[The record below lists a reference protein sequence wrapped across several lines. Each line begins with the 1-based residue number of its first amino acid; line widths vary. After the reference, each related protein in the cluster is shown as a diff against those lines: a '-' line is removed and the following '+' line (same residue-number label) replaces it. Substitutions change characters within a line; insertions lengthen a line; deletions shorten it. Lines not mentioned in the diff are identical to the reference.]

1 MKTMI
6 AVNSMHLFILVW
18 TLTAVC
24 QADDAISVSCEAVTG
39 TVREKVPF
47 TCSVSLKE
55 SGCCIRFYKF
65 QYPEKYNDSEICR
78 EVPPDS
84 CEQINSFTCRFSSTT
99 AMTEQFRFFV
109 QATCGAP
116 KTEFTVNITE
126 TSKPEPVTKAPDSNT
141 KKGTE
146 EGPVRVVGSGT
157 DDDFGSRNTVVTAV
171 MGCFI
176 FIIII
181 IVTIIYKKKPNY
193 SKPCGFQRIFLGHK
207 HDDNNSN
214 FQEQNPESV

>member
-24 QADDAISVSCEAVTG
+24 PADDAISVRCEDVTG
-39 TVREKVPF
+39 TVDEEVTF
-47 TCSVSLKE
+47 SCSVSVKE
-55 SGCCIRFYKF
+55 SGCCIFMHTF
-65 QYPEKYNDSEICR
+65 LYPEKYTDSCK
-78 EVPPDS
+78 EVPRDS
-84 CEQINSFTCRFSSTT
+84 CEQRNSFTCSFSSTT
-99 AMTEQFRFFV
+99 AMTGQFRFFV
-109 QATCGAP
+109 QAKCAAKT
-116 KTEFTVNITE
+116 TEFTVNITA
-126 TSKPEPVTKAPDSNT
+126 TSKPKPATEDPG
-141 KKGTE
+141 KKE
-146 EGPVRVVGSGT
+146 SRIE
-157 DDDFGSRNTVVTAV
+157 DDPELEDLRSRNAVVTAV

-176 FIIII
+176 FTIIII
-181 IVTIIYKKKPNY
+181 IVTILCKKTPNY